1 MRVTIRD
8 VARKARAST
17 SAVSAVLSGR
27 QSTIRVAEATRQR
40 ILKAAESLG
49 YQPHPIAQSL
59 ASKRTGVLGLVFP
72 YAGAFTDNNPFN
84 AAIMAGTMA
93 AATERR
99 YNLMLHT
106 KLDAEW
112 SAMEAR
118 MLLDPRVDG
127 IVLVEPWVG
136 IPLLRDLLA
145 ADKPFVAIH
154 CEIPCERLYCVNAD
168 DVGGARIAV
177 EHLIRLGHERIAHLI
192 GGRHSVTALR
202 RLEGYQIALKEN
214 GIKPCSALM
223 VECGFDERQ
232 GYAATQQVLRLRR
245 PPTAIFV
252 SHDIAAI
259 GAFKAIKAA
268 GLRVPEDIAVV
279 GYGDSGVAA
288 TLQPPLTTVRLPI
301 YDMALTATR
310 MLVELVEGR
319 EPAPRQVVMPVTLV
333 VRESCGA
340 TQSSSA
346 GRASLPAP

>member
-1 MRVTIRD
+1 
-8 VARKARAST
+8 
-17 SAVSAVLSGR
+17 
-27 QSTIRVAEATRQR
+27 
-40 ILKAAESLG
+40 
-49 YQPHPIAQSL
+49 
-59 ASKRTGVLGLVFP
+59 
-72 YAGAFTDNNPFN
+72 
-84 AAIMAGTMA
+84 
-93 AATERR
+93 
-99 YNLMLHT
+99 
-106 KLDAEW
+106 
-112 SAMEAR
+112 
-118 MLLDPRVDG
+118 
-127 IVLVEPWVG
+127 
-136 IPLLRDLLA
+136 
-145 ADKPFVAIH
+145 
-154 CEIPCERLYCVNAD
+154 
-168 DVGGARIAV
+168 
-177 EHLIRLGHERIAHLI
+177 
-192 GGRHSVTALR
+192 VTALR

-252 SHDIAAI
+252 SHDIATI
-259 GAFKAIKAA
+259 GALKAIKAA
-268 GLRVPEDIAVV
+268 GLRVPEDVAVV